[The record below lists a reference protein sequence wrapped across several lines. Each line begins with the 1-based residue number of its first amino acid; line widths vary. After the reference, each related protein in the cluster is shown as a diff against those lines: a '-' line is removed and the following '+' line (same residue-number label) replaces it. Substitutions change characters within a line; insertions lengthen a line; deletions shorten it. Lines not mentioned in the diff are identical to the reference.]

1 MTVILTVTLNPSVDI
16 QYRVNHFK
24 ENHVHRAAAVSKTAG
39 GKGLNVTRVL
49 QQLGEEVTACGFTG
63 GHLGSFIEEEL
74 NSHGIMHNFTPIA
87 GETRNCIAIIHEGK
101 QTEILESGPIIA
113 EKEIK
118 TFLTTF
124 QEMAEKVEV
133 VTISGSLPEGVPEN
147 FYQQLIDI
155 AVKANKRVL
164 LDTKSSLIQ
173 NTLENQHI
181 PFLIK
186 PNKEE
191 FEELAEIKCPQKED
205 VIEALRKPIF
215 NVISWVMVT
224 LGKNG
229 AIAKHGDKIYQVI
242 CPSVEAVNPVGSGD
256 AVIAGLAAGSRRRLE
271 GKDFIRFGIVMGV
284 LNALEEQTG
293 SICLKRLDYYLDQ
306 IEVREIS

>member
-1 MTVILTVTLNPSVDI
+1 MILTVTLNPSVDI
-16 QYRVNHFK
+16 QYRVNYFQ

-49 QQLGEEVTACGFTG
+49 HQLGEEVIANGFAG
-63 GHLGSFIEEEL
+63 GHLGSFIEAEL
-74 NSHGIMHNFTPIA
+74 NHHGITHKFTPIA
-87 GETRNCIAIIHEGK
+87 GETRNCIAIIHDGK

-124 QEMAEKVEV
+124 QEMAEKAEV
-133 VTISGSLPEGVPEN
+133 VTISGSLPEGVPEH
-147 FYQQLIDI
+147 FYQLLIDI
-155 AVKANKRVL
+155 AIKANNRVL

-186 PNKEE
+186 PNQEE
-191 FEELAEIKCPQKED
+191 FEELAGVKCSQNED

-215 NVISWVMVT
+215 NELSWVIVT

-229 AIAKHGDKIYQVI
+229 AIVKHGDKIYQVV
-242 CPSVEAVNPVGSGD
+242 CPIVEAVNPVGSGD
-256 AVIAGLAAGSRRRLE
+256 AVIAGLAAGCRRGLQGE
-271 GKDFIRFGIVMGV
+271 DFIRFGIVMGV

-293 SICLKRLDYYLDQ
+293 RISLSKLEYYLDQ
-306 IEVREIS
+306 IEVKEM